1 MEAVCETKIRRALL
15 EELDQAFAMVTE
27 YYEAERV
34 VVREDREAFRQ
45 QYFSDDAGVWLA
57 SCDGEEVGCIALRRL
72 DAASKSSEIKRL
84 YVRPAYRG
92 RGVADLLLQELEDFA
107 RTCGYAWIYLD
118 TAAHMLAA
126 ARFYE
131 RHQFERCEKYND
143 NPQAA
148 LFMRK
153 RLRGDSAK

>member
-57 SCDGEEVGCIALRRL
+57 SCDGEDVGCIALRSL

-107 RTCGYAWIYLD
+107 RKSGYAWIYLD

>member
-1 MEAVCETKIRRALL
+1 MPEPRIRRAQLQEL
-15 EELDQAFAMVTE
+15 EQAFAIVTE
-27 YYEAERV
+27 YYEAEGV
-34 VVREDREAFRQ
+34 VAREDRAAFQQ
-45 QYFSDDAGVWLA
+45 QYFGDGAGVWLA
-57 SCDGEEVGCIALRRL
+57 SCDGADIGCIALRSRNGM
-72 DAASKSSEIKRL
+72 SESSEIKRL

-92 RGVADLLLQELEDFA
+92 RGIADLLLQELEDYA
-107 RTCGYAWIYLD
+107 RGTGYVWLYLD

-148 LFMRK
+148 LFLRK
-153 RLRGDSAK
+153 RLRAGR